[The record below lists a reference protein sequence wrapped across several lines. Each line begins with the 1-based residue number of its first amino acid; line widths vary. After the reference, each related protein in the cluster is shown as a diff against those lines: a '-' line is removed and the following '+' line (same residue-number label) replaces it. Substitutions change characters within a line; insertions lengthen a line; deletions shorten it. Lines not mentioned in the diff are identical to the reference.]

1 MKLLIAALLAAFST
15 GAMVEW
21 TYLGLSS
28 IGNSTFDV
36 YIDKATIRKQ
46 GNVVKMW
53 ELYTI
58 RVKLTQ

>member
-15 GAMVEW
+15 GAMAEW